1 MRRNEKRV
9 VASVIVLLAGVLI
22 LSGCSS
28 KPGALTNMNVKDFA
42 AKTQEA
48 GVVVLDVRTPGEFSQ
63 GHIQGAVNI
72 DVEASTFNSEIA
84 KLDKSK
90 TYAVY
95 CHSGNRSG
103 VATQAMAK
111 AGFTHLFNLKN
122 GISDWMSQGMP
133 TVVS

>member
-1 MRRNEKRV
+1 MKKRFVAGIV
-9 VASVIVLLAGVLI
+9 VLVAGTLI

-28 KPGALTNMNVKDFA
+28 KASAITNVNVKDFA

-48 GVVVLDVRTPGEFSQ
+48 GVVVLDVRTPGEFVQ
-63 GHIQGAVNI
+63 GHIQGAMKI
-72 DVEASTFNSEIA
+72 DVEASTFDAEIA
-84 KLDKSK
+84 KLDKTK

-111 AGFTHLFNLKN
+111 AGFTHLFNLEN
-122 GISDWMSQGMP
+122 GISDWMAQGMP
-133 TVVS
+133 TVMS

>member
-1 MRRNEKRV
+1 MKKRFVAGIV
-9 VASVIVLLAGVLI
+9 VLVAGALI

-28 KPGALTNMNVKDFA
+28 KAGAITNVNVKDFA
-42 AKTQEA
+42 TKTQQA
-48 GVVVLDVRTPGEFSQ
+48 GVVTLDVRTPGEFSQ
-63 GHIQGAVNI
+63 GHIQGAMNI
-72 DVEASTFNSEIA
+72 DVEASTFDSEIA

-111 AGFTHLFNLKN
+111 AGFTHLFNLEN
-122 GISDWMSQGMP
+122 GIADWMAQGMP
-133 TVVS
+133 TVTN